1 MSHKLQT
8 EYRPTVWYCSK
19 KTDFKKKI
27 ILKQC
32 QEKHHYSFQFYFSH
46 FIFLPLK
53 NLFFTHLFSNSFH
66 TAKNHPSFLST
77 WHRVWIKIS
86 NFHQLIPGW
95 ILHQFFLSFRLS
107 QCFWSIL
114 FMVLLSIPCFIFHLF
129 TCSFRSQIFSSSP
142 E

>member
-1 MSHKLQT
+1 MSCHTSCKLNTGPQCD
-8 EYRPTVWYCSK
+8 TVP
-19 KTDFKKKI
+19 KKKI
-27 ILKQC
+27 KKKKNILKQC
-32 QEKHHYSFQFYFSH
+32 QEKHHYSLQFYFSH

-66 TAKNHPSFLST
+66 TAKNHPSFLRT

-114 FMVLLSIPCFIFHLF
+114 FMVLLSMLLSINNTMFYFSFIHL
-129 TCSFRSQIFSSSP
+129 QL
-142 E
+142 